1 MKIHRIN
8 NIPVPHIGMRIW
20 KTVIAVFL
28 SALSGYIFNYNPFY
42 TIITAILCMQ
52 VSTEAS
58 LKTAGVRCIG
68 TFIGGIFSAL
78 MLVVINIFSIE
89 LFSIAYYMI
98 ISLFVAPM
106 IYITVLIHREKSAFI
121 TCVVF
126 FSVVLVNIVRM
137 NPYLFIVLRVIE
149 TLAGIGISVAVN
161 MIIKNPDKKN
171 SGTV

>member
-1 MKIHRIN
+1 
-8 NIPVPHIGMRIW
+8 
-20 KTVIAVFL
+20 
-28 SALSGYIFNYNPFY
+28 
-42 TIITAILCMQ
+42 
-52 VSTEAS
+52 
-58 LKTAGVRCIG
+58 
-68 TFIGGIFSAL
+68 
-78 MLVVINIFSIE
+78 MLFVINIFSIE
-89 LFSIAYYMI
+89 IFSIAYYII